1 VTATSDRDEQQRH
14 AALVKE
20 LMARWPENRIEPSL
34 VRIASVVELLGDPQ
48 RTYPVIHVTGT
59 NGKTTTSRVIE
70 SLLRQF
76 GLRTGLFTS
85 PHLLDARE
93 RICFD
98 GQPISP
104 ARFARTWNDIKPYV
118 ELVDARSL
126 ADGGIALSFFEVMT
140 AMAFAA
146 FADAP
151 VDVAII
157 EVGMGGA
164 WDATNVADGSV
175 CVIAPIGMD
184 HTEYLGETIEEI
196 ATEKSGIIKQGS
208 QVILAEQGLAAAE
221 ILLARCALEGASIAR
236 EGIEFS
242 VETRDVAIGG
252 QMLTIQG
259 LHGRYEDV
267 FVPLFGDHQAQNA
280 SVGLAAVEAFLA
292 TDVQLDVETVRE
304 GFLMVS
310 SPGRLEIV
318 RRSPTVIV
326 DAAHNPHGAIA
337 LAAAVAESFDFES
350 LVGVVGILGE
360 KDAQGVLIAL
370 ESVLDHIVV
379 TTPASGRALP
389 AEDLAVIAC
398 DIFGEER
405 VWIEPKLADALDRA
419 VTLAEE
425 VNDYGGAGVLVTG
438 SVVLAGEAKRLMA
451 RGPRS

>member
-1 VTATSDRDEQQRH
+1 MTASSDRDEQQRH
-14 AALVKE
+14 AALVKD

-34 VRIASVVELLGDPQ
+34 TRIASVVELLGDPQ

-104 ARFARTWNDIKPYV
+104 ARFARTWQDVKPYV
-118 ELVDARSL
+118 ELVDSRSL

-140 AMAFAA
+140 AMAFAS

-151 VDVAII
+151 VDVAIV

-175 CVIAPIGMD
+175 CVITPIGMD

-196 ATEKSGIIKQGS
+196 ATEKSGIIKAGS
-208 QVILAEQGLAAAE
+208 QVILAQQGLAAAE
-221 ILLARCALEGASIAR
+221 ILLARCALAGASISR

-242 VETRDVAIGG
+242 VESRDVAIGG

-259 LHGRYEDV
+259 LHGRYEDL

-326 DAAHNPHGAIA
+326 DAAHNPHGAVA

-370 ESVLDHIVV
+370 EPVLDHVVV
-379 TTPASGRALP
+379 TTPTSVRALP
-389 AEDLAVIAC
+389 AEELAVIAC

>member
-1 VTATSDRDEQQRH
+1 VTDAQARDEQQRH
-14 AALVKE
+14 AALVNE
-20 LMARWPENRIEPSL
+20 LTARWPEQMIEPSL

-59 NGKTTTSRVIE
+59 NGKTTTARVIE

-104 ARFARTWNDIKPYV
+104 ARFARTWSDIKPYV
-118 ELVDARSL
+118 DFVDARSL
-126 ADGGIALSFFEVMT
+126 ADGGVALSFFEVMT

-151 VDVAII
+151 VDVAIV

-175 CVIAPIGMD
+175 CVITPIGLD
-184 HTEYLGETIEEI
+184 HTEYLGETVEEI
-196 ATEKSGIIKQGS
+196 ANEKSGIIKTGS
-208 QVILAEQGLAAAE
+208 QAILAVQGRAVAE
-221 ILLARCALEGASIAR
+221 ILLARCALEGASVSR

-242 VETRDVAIGG
+242 VQSRDVGIGG
-252 QMLTIQG
+252 QMLTIEG

-326 DAAHNPHGAIA
+326 DAAHNPHGARA
-337 LAAAVAESFDFES
+337 LSTAVEESFDFES

-360 KDAQGVLIAL
+360 KDAQGVLLAL
-370 ESVLDHIVV
+370 ESILDHVVV
-379 TTPASGRALP
+379 TTPASPRAMR
-389 AEDLAVIAC
+389 AEELAVIAS

-405 VWIEPKLADALDRA
+405 VWIEAKLEDALDRA

-451 RGPRS
+451 RGPKR

>member
-1 VTATSDRDEQQRH
+1 MTDAQARDEQQRH
-14 AALVKE
+14 AALVNE
-20 LMARWPENRIEPSL
+20 LTARWPEQMIEPSL

-59 NGKTTTSRVIE
+59 NGKTTTARVIE

-118 ELVDARSL
+118 ELVDSRSI
-126 ADGGIALSFFEVMT
+126 ADGGVALSFFEVMT

-151 VDVAII
+151 VDVAIV

-175 CVIAPIGMD
+175 CVITPIGLD
-184 HTEYLGETIEEI
+184 HTEYLGETVEEI
-196 ATEKSGIIKQGS
+196 ATEKSGIIKAGCQA
-208 QVILAEQGLAAAE
+208 ILAEQGPAVAE
-221 ILLARCALEGASIAR
+221 ILLARCALEGASVSR

-242 VETRDVAIGG
+242 VESRDVAIGG

-259 LHGRYEDV
+259 LHGRYEGV

-292 TDVQLDVETVRE
+292 TDVPLDAETVRE

-326 DAAHNPHGAIA
+326 DAAHNPHGARA
-337 LAAAVAESFDFES
+337 LSSAVAESFDFES

-360 KDAQGVLIAL
+360 KDAQGVLLAL

-379 TTPASGRALP
+379 TTPASPRAMR
-389 AEDLAVIAC
+389 AEDLAVIAS

-405 VWIEPKLADALDRA
+405 VWIEAKLEDALDRA

-451 RGPRS
+451 RGPKR

>member
-1 VTATSDRDEQQRH
+1 MTDAQARDEQQRH
-14 AALVKE
+14 AALVNE
-20 LMARWPENRIEPSL
+20 LTARWPEQLIEPSL

-59 NGKTTTSRVIE
+59 NGKTTTARIIE

-118 ELVDARSL
+118 ELVDARSI

-175 CVIAPIGMD
+175 CVITPIGLD
-184 HTEYLGETIEEI
+184 HTEYLGETVEEI
-196 ATEKSGIIKQGS
+196 ATEKSGIIKPGCHA
-208 QVILAEQGLAAAE
+208 ILAEQGPAVAE
-221 ILLARCALEGASIAR
+221 ILLARCVLEDANVAR
-236 EGIEFS
+236 EGMEFS
-242 VETRDVAIGG
+242 VESRDVAIGG

-292 TDVQLDVETVRE
+292 TDTPLDAETVRE

-326 DAAHNPHGAIA
+326 DAAHNPHGARA
-337 LAAAVAESFDFES
+337 LATAVEESFDFES

-360 KDAQGVLIAL
+360 KDAQGVLLAL

-379 TTPASGRALP
+379 TTPASPRALR
-389 AEDLAVIAC
+389 AEDLAVIAS

-405 VWIEPKLADALDRA
+405 VWIEARLEDALDRA

-451 RGPRS
+451 RGPGE

>member
-1 VTATSDRDEQQRH
+1 MN
-14 AALVKE
+14 E
-20 LMARWPENRIEPSL
+20 LTARWPEQMIQPSL

-59 NGKTTTSRVIE
+59 NGKTTTARIIE

-104 ARFARTWNDIKPYV
+104 ARFARIWNDIKPYV
-118 ELVDARSL
+118 ELVDARSI

-175 CVIAPIGMD
+175 CVITPIGLD
-184 HTEYLGETIEEI
+184 HTEYLGETVEEI
-196 ATEKSGIIKQGS
+196 ATEKSGIIKPGS
-208 QVILAEQGLAAAE
+208 QAILAQQGLAVAE
-221 ILLARCALEGASIAR
+221 ILLARCALEGASVAR

-242 VETRDVAIGG
+242 VESRDVAIGG

-259 LHGRYEDV
+259 LHGRYEDI

-292 TDVQLDVETVRE
+292 TDVALDVETVRE

-326 DAAHNPHGAIA
+326 DAAHNPHGARA
-337 LAAAVAESFDFES
+337 LATAVEESFDFES

-360 KDAQGVLIAL
+360 KDAQGVLLAL

-379 TTPASGRALP
+379 TTPASSRALR
-389 AEDLAVIAC
+389 AEDLALIAS

-405 VWIEPKLADALDRA
+405 VWIEAKLEDALDRA

-451 RGPRS
+451 RGPRG

>member
-1 VTATSDRDEQQRH
+1 
-14 AALVKE
+14 
-20 LMARWPENRIEPSL
+20 MARWPENRIEPSL
-34 VRIASVVELLGDPQ
+34 TRIASVVELLGDPQ

-104 ARFARTWNDIKPYV
+104 ARFARTWSDIRAYV
-118 ELVDARSL
+118 ELVDARAL

-151 VDVAII
+151 VDVAIV

-175 CVIAPIGMD
+175 CVITPIGMD

-196 ATEKSGIIKQGS
+196 ATEKSGIIKTGS
-208 QVILAEQGLAAAE
+208 QAILAEQGLAVAE
-221 ILLARCALEGASIAR
+221 ILLARCALEGASVSR
-236 EGIEFS
+236 EGIEFA

-259 LHGRYEDV
+259 LHGRY
-267 FVPLFGDHQAQNA
+267 
-280 SVGLAAVEAFLA
+280 
-292 TDVQLDVETVRE
+292 
-304 GFLMVS
+304 
-310 SPGRLEIV
+310 
-318 RRSPTVIV
+318 
-326 DAAHNPHGAIA
+326 
-337 LAAAVAESFDFES
+337 
-350 LVGVVGILGE
+350 
-360 KDAQGVLIAL
+360 
-370 ESVLDHIVV
+370 
-379 TTPASGRALP
+379 
-389 AEDLAVIAC
+389 
-398 DIFGEER
+398 
-405 VWIEPKLADALDRA
+405 
-419 VTLAEE
+419 
-425 VNDYGGAGVLVTG
+425 
-438 SVVLAGEAKRLMA
+438 
-451 RGPRS
+451 

>member
-1 VTATSDRDEQQRH
+1 M
-14 AALVKE
+14 K
-20 LMARWPENRIEPSL
+20 RWPESKIEPSL
-34 VRIASVVELLGDPQ
+34 GRIASVVELLGDPQ
-48 RTYPVIHVTGT
+48 RNYPVIHVTGT
-59 NGKTTTSRVIE
+59 NGKTTTARVIE

-104 ARFARTWNDIKPYV
+104 ARFARTWDDVKPYV
-118 ELVDARSL
+118 DLVDARSL
-126 ADGGIALSFFEVMT
+126 ADGGIAMSFFEVMT
-140 AMAFAA
+140 ALAFAA

-175 CVIAPIGMD
+175 CVVTPIGMD
-184 HTEYLGETIEEI
+184 HSEYLGETIEAI
-196 ATEKSGIIKQGS
+196 ATEKSGIIKAGS
-208 QVILAEQGLAAAE
+208 QVVLAEQGPAVAE
-221 ILLARCALEGASIAR
+221 VLIGRCVLEGATAAR
-236 EGIEFS
+236 EGMEFG
-242 VETRDVAIGG
+242 VLTRDVAIGG
-252 QMLTIQG
+252 QMLTIKG
-259 LHGRYEDV
+259 LHGQYDDV

-280 SVGLAAVEAFLA
+280 AVGLAAVEAFLA
-292 TDVQLDVETVRE
+292 TDVKLDSETVRE

-326 DAAHNPHGAIA
+326 DAAHNPHGAKA
-337 LAAAVAESFDFES
+337 LAAAVEDSFDFES

-360 KDAQGVLIAL
+360 KDAQGVLLAL

-379 TTPASGRALP
+379 TTPASPRALP
-389 AEDLAVIAC
+389 AEELAAIAS

-438 SVVLAGEAKRLMA
+438 SVVLAGEAKRLMKGT
-451 RGPRS
+451 RG

>member
-1 VTATSDRDEQQRH
+1 MTDAQARDEQQRH
-14 AALVKE
+14 AALVNE
-20 LMARWPENRIEPSL
+20 LTARWPEQMIEPSL

-59 NGKTTTSRVIE
+59 NGKTTTARVIE

-118 ELVDARSL
+118 ELVDSRSI
-126 ADGGIALSFFEVMT
+126 ADGGVALSFFEVMT

-175 CVIAPIGMD
+175 CVITPIGLD
-184 HTEYLGETIEEI
+184 HTEYLGETVEEI
-196 ATEKSGIIKQGS
+196 ATEKSGIIKPGCQA
-208 QVILAEQGLAAAE
+208 ILAEQGLAVAE
-221 ILLARCALEGASIAR
+221 ILLARCAIEGASVSR

-242 VETRDVAIGG
+242 VESRDVAIGG

-292 TDVQLDVETVRE
+292 TDVPLDAETVRE

-326 DAAHNPHGAIA
+326 DAAHNPHGARA
-337 LAAAVAESFDFES
+337 LATAVEESFDFES

-360 KDAQGVLIAL
+360 KDAQGMLLAL

-379 TTPASGRALP
+379 TTPASPRAMR
-389 AEDLAVIAC
+389 AEDLAVVAS

-405 VWIEPKLADALDRA
+405 VWIEAKLADALDRA

>member
-1 VTATSDRDEQQRH
+1 
-14 AALVKE
+14 
-20 LMARWPENRIEPSL
+20 MARWPENRIEPSL

>member
-1 VTATSDRDEQQRH
+1 MTDAQARDEQQRH
-14 AALVKE
+14 AALVNE
-20 LMARWPENRIEPSL
+20 LTARWPEQMIEPSL

-59 NGKTTTSRVIE
+59 NGKTTTARVIE

-118 ELVDARSL
+118 ELVDSRSI
-126 ADGGIALSFFEVMT
+126 ADGGVALSFFEVMT

-151 VDVAII
+151 VDVAIV

-175 CVIAPIGMD
+175 CVITPIGLD
-184 HTEYLGETIEEI
+184 HTEYLGETVEEI
-196 ATEKSGIIKQGS
+196 ATEKSGIIKAGCQA
-208 QVILAEQGLAAAE
+208 ILAEQGPAVAE
-221 ILLARCALEGASIAR
+221 ILLARCALEGASVSR

-242 VETRDVAIGG
+242 VESRDVAIGG

-259 LHGRYEDV
+259 LHGRYEGV

-292 TDVQLDVETVRE
+292 TDIPLDAETVRE

-326 DAAHNPHGAIA
+326 DAAHNPHGARA
-337 LAAAVAESFDFES
+337 LSSAVAESFDFES

-360 KDAQGVLIAL
+360 KDAQGVLLAL

-379 TTPASGRALP
+379 TTPASPRAMR
-389 AEDLAVIAC
+389 AEDLAVIAS

-405 VWIEPKLADALDRA
+405 VWIEAKLEDALDRA

-451 RGPRS
+451 RGPKR

>member
-1 VTATSDRDEQQRH
+1 MTASPERDEQQRH
-14 AALVKE
+14 AALVKD

-34 VRIASVVELLGDPQ
+34 TRIASVVELLGDPQ

-118 ELVDARSL
+118 ELVDSRSL

-140 AMAFAA
+140 AMAFAS

-151 VDVAII
+151 VDVAIV

-175 CVIAPIGMD
+175 CVITPIGMD
-184 HTEYLGETIEEI
+184 HSEYLGETIEEI
-196 ATEKSGIIKQGS
+196 ATEKSGIIKAGS
-208 QVILAEQGLAAAE
+208 QVILAEQGPAAAE
-221 ILLARCALEGASIAR
+221 ILLARCALDGATISR

-242 VETRDVAIGG
+242 VESRDVAIGG

-259 LHGRYEDV
+259 LHGRYEDL
-267 FVPLFGDHQAQNA
+267 FVPLFGDHHAQNA

-326 DAAHNPHGAIA
+326 DAAHNPHGAVA

-350 LVGVVGILGE
+350 LVGVIGILGE

-370 ESVLDHIVV
+370 EPVLDHVVV
-379 TTPASGRALP
+379 TTPTSVRALP

-438 SVVLAGEAKRLMA
+438 SVVLVGEAKRLMT

>member
-1 VTATSDRDEQQRH
+1 MTASSDRDEQQRH
-14 AALVKE
+14 AALVKD
-20 LMARWPENRIEPSL
+20 LMARWPENHIEPSL
-34 VRIASVVELLGDPQ
+34 TRIASVVELLGDPQ

-104 ARFARTWNDIKPYV
+104 ARFARTWQDVKPYV
-118 ELVDARSL
+118 ELVDSRSL

-140 AMAFAA
+140 AMAFAS

-151 VDVAII
+151 VDVAIV

-175 CVIAPIGMD
+175 CVITPIGMD

-196 ATEKSGIIKQGS
+196 ATEKSGIIKAGS

-221 ILLARCALEGASIAR
+221 ILLARCALAGASISR

-242 VETRDVAIGG
+242 VESRDVAIGG

-259 LHGRYEDV
+259 LHGRYDGL

-326 DAAHNPHGAIA
+326 DAAHNPHGAVA

-370 ESVLDHIVV
+370 EPVLDHIVV
-379 TTPASGRALP
+379 TTPTSVRALP

>member
-1 VTATSDRDEQQRH
+1 VTDAQARDEQQRH
-14 AALVKE
+14 AALVNE
-20 LMARWPENRIEPSL
+20 LTARWPEQMIEPSL

-59 NGKTTTSRVIE
+59 NGKTTTARVIE

-118 ELVDARSL
+118 ELVDSRSI
-126 ADGGIALSFFEVMT
+126 ADGGVALSFFEVMT

-151 VDVAII
+151 VDVAIV

-175 CVIAPIGMD
+175 CVITPIGLD
-184 HTEYLGETIEEI
+184 HTEYLGETVEEI
-196 ATEKSGIIKQGS
+196 ATEKSGIIKAGCQA
-208 QVILAEQGLAAAE
+208 ILAEQGPAVAE
-221 ILLARCALEGASIAR
+221 ILLARCALEGASVSR

-242 VETRDVAIGG
+242 VESRDVAIGG
-252 QMLTIQG
+252 QMLTILG
-259 LHGRYEDV
+259 LHGRYEGV

-292 TDVQLDVETVRE
+292 TDIPLDAETVRE

-326 DAAHNPHGAIA
+326 DAAHNPHGARA
-337 LAAAVAESFDFES
+337 LSSAVAESFDFES

-360 KDAQGVLIAL
+360 KDAQGVLLAL

-379 TTPASGRALP
+379 TTPASPRAMR
-389 AEDLAVIAC
+389 AEDLAVIAS

-405 VWIEPKLADALDRA
+405 VWIEAKLEDALDRA

-451 RGPRS
+451 RGPKR

>member
-1 VTATSDRDEQQRH
+1 VSDPTARDEQQRH
-14 AALVKE
+14 AALVNE
-20 LMARWPENRIEPSL
+20 LMGRWPESRIEPSL

-48 RTYPVIHVTGT
+48 KSYPVIHVTGT
-59 NGKTTTSRVIE
+59 NGKTTTARVIE
-70 SLLRQF
+70 SVLRQF

-104 ARFARTWNDIKPYV
+104 ARFARTWDDVRPYI

-140 AMAFAA
+140 VMAFAA

-157 EVGMGGA
+157 EVGMGGE
-164 WDATNVADGSV
+164 WDATNVADGV
-175 CVIAPIGMD
+175 VAVVTPIGMD
-184 HTEYLGETIEEI
+184 HSEYLGDTIQEI
-196 ATEKSGIIKQGS
+196 AVEKSGIIKAGA
-208 QVILAEQGLAAAE
+208 QVILAQQDPLVAE
-221 ILLARCALEGASIAR
+221 VLLARCAVEQASVAR
-236 EGIEFS
+236 EGVDFA
-242 VETRDVAIGG
+242 VLTRDIAVGG
-252 QMLTIQG
+252 QMLTIEG
-259 LHGRYEDV
+259 LHGQYEDV

-280 SVGLAAVEAFLA
+280 AVGLAAAEAFLA
-292 TDVQLDVETVRE
+292 TDVRLDPETVRE

-326 DAAHNPHGAIA
+326 DAAHNPHGAQA
-337 LAAAVAESFDFES
+337 LAAAVADSFDFES

-360 KDAQGVLIAL
+360 KDAQGMLIAL
-370 ESVLDHIVV
+370 ESILDHIVV
-379 TTPASGRALP
+379 TTPSSPRSLS
-389 AEDLAVIAC
+389 AEDLAVIAS

-405 VWIEPKLADALDRA
+405 VWVEKNLADALDRA

-438 SVVLAGEAKRLMA
+438 SVVLAGEAKRLMK
-451 RGPRS
+451 GSRS

>member
-1 VTATSDRDEQQRH
+1 
-14 AALVKE
+14 
-20 LMARWPENRIEPSL
+20 MARWPENRIEPSL

-438 SVVLAGEAKRLMA
+438 SVVLAGEAKRLMT

>member
-1 VTATSDRDEQQRH
+1 MTASSDRDEQQRH
-14 AALVKE
+14 AALVKD

-34 VRIASVVELLGDPQ
+34 TRIASVVELLGDPQ

-104 ARFARTWNDIKPYV
+104 ARFARTWQDVKPYV
-118 ELVDARSL
+118 ELVDSRSL

-140 AMAFAA
+140 AMAFAS

-151 VDVAII
+151 VDVAIV

-175 CVIAPIGMD
+175 CVITPIGMD

-196 ATEKSGIIKQGS
+196 ATEKSGIIKAGS
-208 QVILAEQGLAAAE
+208 QVILAQQGLAAAE
-221 ILLARCALEGASIAR
+221 ILLARCALAGASISR

-242 VETRDVAIGG
+242 VESRDVAIGG

-259 LHGRYEDV
+259 LHGRYDDL

-326 DAAHNPHGAIA
+326 DAAHNPHGAVA

-379 TTPASGRALP
+379 TTPTSVRALP
-389 AEDLAVIAC
+389 AEDLAVIAG

>member
-196 ATEKSGIIKQGS
+196 ATEKSGIIKAGS

-259 LHGRYEDV
+259 LHGRYEDL

-292 TDVQLDVETVRE
+292 TDVPLDVETVRE

-350 LVGVVGILGE
+350 LVGVIGILGE

-370 ESVLDHIVV
+370 EPVLDHVVV

>member
-1 VTATSDRDEQQRH
+1 MTAFLERDEQQRH
-14 AALVKE
+14 AALVKD

-34 VRIASVVELLGDPQ
+34 TRIASVVELLGDPQ

-104 ARFARTWNDIKPYV
+104 ARFARTWQDIKPYV
-118 ELVDARSL
+118 ELVDSRSL

-140 AMAFAA
+140 AMAFAS

-151 VDVAII
+151 VDVAIV

-175 CVIAPIGMD
+175 CVITPIGMD
-184 HTEYLGETIEEI
+184 HSEYLGETIEEI
-196 ATEKSGIIKQGS
+196 ATEKSGIIKAGS

-221 ILLARCALEGASIAR
+221 ILLARCALDGATISCEGV
-236 EGIEFS
+236 EFS
-242 VETRDVAIGG
+242 VESRDVAIGG

-259 LHGRYEDV
+259 LHGRYEDL

-326 DAAHNPHGAIA
+326 DAAHNPHGAVA

-350 LVGVVGILGE
+350 LVGVIGILGE

-370 ESVLDHIVV
+370 EPVLDHVVV
-379 TTPASGRALP
+379 TTPTSVRALP

-438 SVVLAGEAKRLMA
+438 SVVLVGEAKRLMT

>member
-1 VTATSDRDEQQRH
+1 MTATSDRDEQQRH

-196 ATEKSGIIKQGS
+196 ATEKSGIIKAGS
-208 QVILAEQGLAAAE
+208 QVILAEQSLAAAE

-242 VETRDVAIGG
+242 VESRDVAIGG

-259 LHGRYEDV
+259 LHGRYEDL

-370 ESVLDHIVV
+370 EPVLDHVVV

>member
-1 VTATSDRDEQQRH
+1 
-14 AALVKE
+14 
-20 LMARWPENRIEPSL
+20 MARWPENRIEPSL
-34 VRIASVVELLGDPQ
+34 TRIASVVELLGDPQ

-104 ARFARTWNDIKPYV
+104 ARFARTWQDIKPYV
-118 ELVDARSL
+118 ELVDSRSL

-140 AMAFAA
+140 AMAFAS

-151 VDVAII
+151 VDVAIV

-164 WDATNVADGSV
+164 WDATNVAEGSV
-175 CVIAPIGMD
+175 CVITPIGMD

-196 ATEKSGIIKQGS
+196 ATEKSGIIKAGS

-221 ILLARCALEGASIAR
+221 ILLARCALDGATFAR

-242 VETRDVAIGG
+242 VESRDVAIGG

-259 LHGRYEDV
+259 LHGRYEDL

-304 GFLMVS
+304 GFLMVI

-326 DAAHNPHGAIA
+326 DAAHNPHGAVA

-350 LVGVVGILGE
+350 LVGVIGILGE

-370 ESVLDHIVV
+370 EPVLDHVVV
-379 TTPASGRALP
+379 TTPTSVRALP

>member
-1 VTATSDRDEQQRH
+1 MTDAQARDEQQRH
-14 AALVKE
+14 AALVNE
-20 LMARWPENRIEPSL
+20 LTARWPEQMIEPSL

-59 NGKTTTSRVIE
+59 NGKTTTARVIE

-118 ELVDARSL
+118 ELVDSRSI
-126 ADGGIALSFFEVMT
+126 ADGGVALSFFEVMT

-175 CVIAPIGMD
+175 CVITPIGLD
-184 HTEYLGETIEEI
+184 HTEYLGETVEEI
-196 ATEKSGIIKQGS
+196 ATEKSGIIKPGCQA
-208 QVILAEQGLAAAE
+208 ILAEQGLAVAE
-221 ILLARCALEGASIAR
+221 ILLARCAIEGASVSR

-242 VETRDVAIGG
+242 VESRDVAIGG

-259 LHGRYEDV
+259 LHGRYEEV

-292 TDVQLDVETVRE
+292 TDVPLDAETVRE

-326 DAAHNPHGAIA
+326 DAAHNPHGARA
-337 LAAAVAESFDFES
+337 LATAVEESFDFES

-360 KDAQGVLIAL
+360 KDAQGVLLAL

-379 TTPASGRALP
+379 TTPASPRAMR
-389 AEDLAVIAC
+389 AEDLAVVAS

-405 VWIEPKLADALDRA
+405 VWIEAKLADALDRA

>member
-1 VTATSDRDEQQRH
+1 
-14 AALVKE
+14 
-20 LMARWPENRIEPSL
+20 MARWPENRIEPSL
-34 VRIASVVELLGDPQ
+34 TRIASVVELLGDPQ

-104 ARFARTWNDIKPYV
+104 ARFARTWQDIKPYV
-118 ELVDARSL
+118 ELVDSRSL

-140 AMAFAA
+140 AMAFAS

-151 VDVAII
+151 VDVAIV

-164 WDATNVADGSV
+164 WDATNVAEGSV
-175 CVIAPIGMD
+175 CVITPIGMD

-196 ATEKSGIIKQGS
+196 ATEKSGIIKAGS

-221 ILLARCALEGASIAR
+221 ILLARCALDGATFAR

-242 VETRDVAIGG
+242 VESRDVAIGG

-259 LHGRYEDV
+259 LHGRYEDL

-292 TDVQLDVETVRE
+292 TDVQLDVEAVRE

-326 DAAHNPHGAIA
+326 DAAHNPHGAVA

-350 LVGVVGILGE
+350 LVGVIGILGE

-370 ESVLDHIVV
+370 EPVLDHVVV
-379 TTPASGRALP
+379 TTPTSVRALP

>member
-1 VTATSDRDEQQRH
+1 MTDAQARDEQQRH
-14 AALVKE
+14 AALVNE
-20 LMARWPENRIEPSL
+20 LTARWPEQMIQPSL

-59 NGKTTTSRVIE
+59 NGKTTTARIIE

-118 ELVDARSL
+118 ELVDARSI

-175 CVIAPIGMD
+175 CVITPIGLD
-184 HTEYLGETIEEI
+184 HTEYLGETVEEI
-196 ATEKSGIIKQGS
+196 ATEKSGIIKPGS
-208 QVILAEQGLAAAE
+208 QAILAQQGLAVAE
-221 ILLARCALEGASIAR
+221 ILLARCALEGATVAR
-236 EGIEFS
+236 EGMEFS
-242 VETRDVAIGG
+242 VESRDVAIGG

-259 LHGRYEDV
+259 LHGRYDDI

-292 TDVQLDVETVRE
+292 TDVALDAETVRE

-326 DAAHNPHGAIA
+326 DAAHNPHGARA
-337 LAAAVAESFDFES
+337 LATAVEESFDFES

-360 KDAQGVLIAL
+360 KDAQGVLLAL

-379 TTPASGRALP
+379 TTPASPRALR
-389 AEDLAVIAC
+389 AEDLAVIAS

-405 VWIEPKLADALDRA
+405 VWIEAKLEDALDRA

-451 RGPRS
+451 RGPRG

>member
-1 VTATSDRDEQQRH
+1 MTASPERDEQQRH
-14 AALVKE
+14 AALVKD
-20 LMARWPENRIEPSL
+20 LIARWPENRIEPSL
-34 VRIASVVELLGDPQ
+34 TRIASVVELLGDPQ

-104 ARFARTWNDIKPYV
+104 ARFARTWQDIKPYV
-118 ELVDARSL
+118 EFVDSRSL

-140 AMAFAA
+140 AMAFAS

-175 CVIAPIGMD
+175 CVITPIGLD
-184 HTEYLGETIEEI
+184 HTEYLGETVEEI
-196 ATEKSGIIKQGS
+196 ATEKSGIIKPGCQA
-208 QVILAEQGLAAAE
+208 ILAEQGLAVAE
-221 ILLARCALEGASIAR
+221 ILLARCAIEGASVSR

-242 VETRDVAIGG
+242 VESRDVAIGG

-292 TDVQLDVETVRE
+292 TDVPLDAETVRE

-326 DAAHNPHGAIA
+326 DAAHNPHGARA
-337 LAAAVAESFDFES
+337 LATAVEESFDFES

-360 KDAQGVLIAL
+360 KDAQGVLLAL

-379 TTPASGRALP
+379 TTPASPRAMR
-389 AEDLAVIAC
+389 AEDLAVVAS

-405 VWIEPKLADALDRA
+405 VWIEAKLADALDRA

>member
-1 VTATSDRDEQQRH
+1 MTDAQARDEQQRH
-14 AALVKE
+14 AALVNE
-20 LMARWPENRIEPSL
+20 LTARWPEQMIEPSL

-59 NGKTTTSRVIE
+59 NGKTTTARVIE

-118 ELVDARSL
+118 ELVDSRSI
-126 ADGGIALSFFEVMT
+126 ADGGVALSFFEVMT

-175 CVIAPIGMD
+175 CVITPIGLD
-184 HTEYLGETIEEI
+184 HTEYLGETVEEI
-196 ATEKSGIIKQGS
+196 ATEKSGIIKPGCQA
-208 QVILAEQGLAAAE
+208 ILAEQGLAVAE
-221 ILLARCALEGASIAR
+221 ILLARCAIEGASVSR

-242 VETRDVAIGG
+242 VESRDVAIGG

-292 TDVQLDVETVRE
+292 TDVPLDAETVRE

-326 DAAHNPHGAIA
+326 DAAHNPHGARA
-337 LAAAVAESFDFES
+337 LATAVEESFDFES

-360 KDAQGVLIAL
+360 KDAQGVLLAL

-379 TTPASGRALP
+379 TTPASPRAMR
-389 AEDLAVIAC
+389 AEDLAVVAS

-405 VWIEPKLADALDRA
+405 VWIEAKLADALDRA

>member
-1 VTATSDRDEQQRH
+1 
-14 AALVKE
+14 
-20 LMARWPENRIEPSL
+20 MARWPENRIEPSL
-34 VRIASVVELLGDPQ
+34 TRIASVVELLGDPQ

-104 ARFARTWNDIKPYV
+104 ARFARTWQDVKPYV
-118 ELVDARSL
+118 ELVDSRSL
-126 ADGGIALSFFEVMT
+126 AAGGIALSFFEVMT
-140 AMAFAA
+140 AMAFAS

-151 VDVAII
+151 VDVAIV

-175 CVIAPIGMD
+175 CVITPIGMD

-196 ATEKSGIIKQGS
+196 ATEKSGIIKAGS
-208 QVILAEQGLAAAE
+208 QVILAQQGLAAAE
-221 ILLARCALEGASIAR
+221 ILLARCALDGASISR

-242 VETRDVAIGG
+242 VESRDVAIGG

-259 LHGRYEDV
+259 LHGRYDDL

-370 ESVLDHIVV
+370 EPVLDHVVV
-379 TTPASGRALP
+379 TTPTSVRALP
-389 AEDLAVIAC
+389 AEELAVIAC

-405 VWIEPKLADALDRA
+405 VSIEPKLADALDRA

-451 RGPRS
+451 PGPRS

>member
-1 VTATSDRDEQQRH
+1 VTASPERDEQQRH
-14 AALVKE
+14 AALVKD

-34 VRIASVVELLGDPQ
+34 TRIASVVELLGDPQ

-104 ARFARTWNDIKPYV
+104 ARFARTWQDIKPYV
-118 ELVDARSL
+118 ELVDSRSL

-140 AMAFAA
+140 AMAFAS

-151 VDVAII
+151 VDVAIV

-175 CVIAPIGMD
+175 CVITPIGMD

-196 ATEKSGIIKQGS
+196 ATEKSGIIKAGS

-221 ILLARCALEGASIAR
+221 ILLARCALDGATFAR

-242 VETRDVAIGG
+242 VESRDVAIGG

-259 LHGRYEDV
+259 LHGRYEDL

-326 DAAHNPHGAIA
+326 DAAHNPHGAVA

-350 LVGVVGILGE
+350 LVGVIGILGE

-370 ESVLDHIVV
+370 EPVLDHVVV
-379 TTPASGRALP
+379 TTPTSVRALP

-438 SVVLAGEAKRLMA
+438 SVVLAGEAKRLMS